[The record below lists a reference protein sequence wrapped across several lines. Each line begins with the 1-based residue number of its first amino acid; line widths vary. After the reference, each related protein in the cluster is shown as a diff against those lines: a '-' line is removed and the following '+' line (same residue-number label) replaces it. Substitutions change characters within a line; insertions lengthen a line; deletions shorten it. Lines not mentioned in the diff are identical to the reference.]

1 MIVSITIPN
10 LMRRGYIVS
19 DRVISGVNQSG
30 QDKTRDIYRGPPVNH
45 CGQTAGEGERGGGWG
60 EGGGEEGVGG
70 TCFICQNKMFK

>member
-1 MIVSITIPN
+1 
-10 LMRRGYIVS
+10 MRRGYIVS
-19 DRVISGVNQSG
+19 DRVIRGVNQSG

>member
-19 DRVISGVNQSG
+19 DRVIRGVNQSG

-45 CGQTAGEGERGGGWG
+45 CGQTAGEGERGWRLGGRG
-60 EGGGEEGVGG
+60 RGGGGG
-70 TCFICQNKMFK
+70 GYLFHLSK